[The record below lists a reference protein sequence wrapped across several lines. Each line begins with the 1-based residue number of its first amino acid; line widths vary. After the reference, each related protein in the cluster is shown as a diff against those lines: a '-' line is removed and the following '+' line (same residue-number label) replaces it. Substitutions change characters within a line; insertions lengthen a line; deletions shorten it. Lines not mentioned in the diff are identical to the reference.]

1 MRGTYRARWEIEIL
15 FHTLKNG
22 CRIEQ
27 LQLDSFEKLQR
38 AIALY
43 LVVSWRIGYLMRLSR
58 DEATR
63 EMDAHLIFCPLE
75 CQLAYALHRKK
86 PVARPKI
93 REVVR
98 LVAMLGGFIGRKG
111 DGEPGVKT
119 LWQGLQ
125 RLHQAVETAQ
135 ILGEAAPTG

>member
-1 MRGTYRARWEIEIL
+1 M

-27 LQLDSFEKLQR
+27 LQLDSLEGLQR
-38 AIALY
+38 AIGLY

-63 EMDAHLIFCPLE
+63 EMDAQLIFCPLE
-75 CQLAYALHRKK
+75 CQLAYKLHRKK

-98 LVAMLGGFIGRKG
+98 LVAMLDGFIGRKG
-111 DGEPGVKT
+111 DGKPGVKT
-119 LWQGLQ
+119 LWQELQ

-135 ILGEAAPTG
+135 ILGEAIPTG